1 MKGVVDVWATWATF
15 QPKLEKYK
23 KIRNIHSEKIS
34 CSFPK
39 SKKFSYFGKSNFLA
53 LRLKKFYIFLKKA
66 FLIFQ
71 EMELFKK
78 ASCISGENFPS
89 SKN

>member
-1 MKGVVDVWATWATF
+1 MFDYFSTLCMKGVVDVWATWATF

-53 LRLKKFYIFLKKA
+53 LRLKKILYF
-66 FLIFQ
+66 
-71 EMELFKK
+71 FKK
-78 ASCISGENFPS
+78 SFSYISGNGTF
-89 SKN
+89 